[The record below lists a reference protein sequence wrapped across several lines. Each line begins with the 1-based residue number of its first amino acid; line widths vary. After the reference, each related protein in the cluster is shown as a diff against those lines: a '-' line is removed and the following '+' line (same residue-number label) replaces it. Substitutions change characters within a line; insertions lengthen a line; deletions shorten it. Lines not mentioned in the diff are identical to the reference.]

1 MRWKIWCFLLVAG
14 CGQAGSSSKPN
25 SSNSKQ
31 PSVASLAD
39 ESCPGFTLIGLKYS
53 PGGTVL
59 PHTCKAFD
67 TVTNNPYAV
76 RCVDAMPTYKTK
88 FPGDEFCI
96 LPPPPDKGVQVGA
109 HPQGASYWDKMWA
122 GDFSDYSNAEL
133 TKPYEMPPETEV
145 VQNYYTTA
153 DNEQGHKYFRID
165 TRMRPGSHHLV
176 SWFPRTPAPDGWA
189 PLSDQSLLAG
199 TPFYNVQSTRSDRP
213 SAIEIAPED
222 KGLGMA
228 FPAKT
233 PVTLQLHHINAGNG
247 PMLRETWINVW
258 WLPDGETVTPVQV
271 QALNAPINYPP
282 NQVIDNTHTAM
293 ASGDTRIV
301 SVFGHRHAWTTRFS
315 ASITRADGTS
325 EDLYES
331 FSWLEMPTYQFDSVT
346 TNPAPDVARPAD
358 GALSGL
364 TTLHAGDQVSYT
376 CHAETTAA
384 EAAKL
389 GVPAPAGDLTFGNES
404 FGAEMCVLYLE
415 TTGAPLSY
423 GAGQTQA
430 AGQQ

>member
-1 MRWKIWCFLLVAG
+1 
-14 CGQAGSSSKPN
+14 
-25 SSNSKQ
+25 
-31 PSVASLAD
+31 
-39 ESCPGFTLIGLKYS
+39 
-53 PGGTVL
+53 
-59 PHTCKAFD
+59 
-67 TVTNNPYAV
+67 
-76 RCVDAMPTYKTK
+76 
-88 FPGDEFCI
+88 
-96 LPPPPDKGVQVGA
+96 
-109 HPQGASYWDKMWA
+109 
-122 GDFSDYSNAEL
+122 
-133 TKPYEMPPETEV
+133 
-145 VQNYYTTA
+145 
-153 DNEQGHKYFRID
+153 
-165 TRMRPGSHHLV
+165 
-176 SWFPRTPAPDGWA
+176 
-189 PLSDQSLLAG
+189 
-199 TPFYNVQSTRSDRP
+199 
-213 SAIEIAPED
+213 
-222 KGLGMA
+222 
-228 FPAKT
+228 
-233 PVTLQLHHINAGNG
+233 
-247 PMLRETWINVW
+247 MLRETWINVW
-258 WLPDGETVTPVQV
+258 WLPDGQMVTPVQV

-346 TNPAPDVARPAD
+346 TNTAPDVAGPAD

-364 TTLHAGDQVSYT
+364 TTLHAGDQVRYT

-389 GVPAPAGDLTFGNES
+389 GVPAPKGNLTFGNEA

-423 GAGQTQA
+423 GGGQTQA